1 MTLPNTL
8 RRPARR
14 TALATALAGCIAV
27 ALSGPALA
35 QNHAGEVVRVDKGQA
50 KVTIKHGAIGELNL
64 PAMAMAYRVSDPQWL
79 DQLKAGDRVRF
90 DADKVGGLY
99 TVTRLTVVR

>member
-8 RRPARR
+8 RRRLGR
-14 TALATALAGCIAV
+14 TALATVLVGVIAGLAG
-27 ALSGPALA
+27 PARA
-35 QNHAGEVVRVDKGQA
+35 QTHAGEVVRVDKGQA
-50 KVTIKHGAIGELNL
+50 KVTIKHGPIAELNL
-64 PAMAMAYRVSDPQWL
+64 PAMAMAYRVSDAQWL
-79 DQLKAGDRVRF
+79 DQLKNGDRVRF